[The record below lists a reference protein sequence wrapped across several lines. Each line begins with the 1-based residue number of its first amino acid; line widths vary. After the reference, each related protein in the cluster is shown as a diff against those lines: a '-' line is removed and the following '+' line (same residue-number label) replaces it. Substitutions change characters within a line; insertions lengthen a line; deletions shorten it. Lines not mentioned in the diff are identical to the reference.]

1 MIRFLDK
8 EREMALLPRL
18 FDLLYENMKEIAPSE
33 LDYESEKAQWL
44 SCVTPALAKDPRKI
58 VLIFAGTE
66 LAGFMQ
72 YYVNAGVFMVEEIQI
87 RRDYRASSVIMAL
100 WKFVGQIVP
109 ADTECIEAYADYR
122 NLKSQRLMQ
131 KLGMEPVGRTADD
144 QYIHFRGKYPIEIT
158 RTVRLQ
164 S

>member
-8 EREMALLPRL
+8 EREMALLPQL
-18 FDLLYENMKEIAPSE
+18 FDLLYENMKEIAPTE
-33 LDYESEKAQWL
+33 LDYELEKAHWL
-44 SCVTPALAKDPRKI
+44 SCVEPALAKDPRKI
-58 VLIFAGTE
+58 VLIFAGPE

-72 YYVNAGVFMVEEIQI
+72 YYVNAGIFMVEEVQI
-87 RRDYRASSVIMAL
+87 RRDYQASSMITAL
-100 WKFVGQIVP
+100 WKFMGQIIP

-144 QYIHFRGKYPIEIT
+144 QYIHFRGNYPIGIKK
-158 RTVRLQ
+158 TVRLL